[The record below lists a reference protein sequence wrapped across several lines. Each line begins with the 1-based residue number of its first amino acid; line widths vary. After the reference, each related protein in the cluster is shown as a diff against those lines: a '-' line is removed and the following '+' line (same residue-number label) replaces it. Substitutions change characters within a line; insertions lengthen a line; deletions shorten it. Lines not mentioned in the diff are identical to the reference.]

1 MALTLARRERR
12 IVVAGAAVLAVVVGY
27 FFVVGP
33 VLDRHGDLERLI
45 AQKARE
51 HAEVVRLGAEYRQ
64 AKARLESIDARLA
77 GTGRDFQLLS
87 YLEGLSVRNGV
98 RDRIAYMRPQ
108 PASAVGRFREQA
120 VEMRLDG
127 ITINQL
133 TEFLTQLAGA
143 PQALRV
149 KRLSVVRRF
158 DNATRLDVVVQVA
171 AYQVA

>member
-12 IVVAGAAVLAVVVGY
+12 IVFGGAAVVLLVVGY
-27 FFVVGP
+27 LFVVEP
-33 VLDRHGDLERLI
+33 AVDRHRDLDRLI

-51 HAEVVRLGAEYRQ
+51 HAEVVRLGEEYRQ
-64 AKARLESIDARLA
+64 AKARLESIETRLS

-87 YLEGLSVRNGV
+87 HLEGLTVRNGM

-108 PASAVGRFREQA
+108 PASSVGRFREQA
-120 VEMRLDG
+120 VEMRLDS

-133 TEFLTQLAGA
+133 TEFLVQLANA

-149 KRLSVVRRF
+149 KRLSVIRRF
-158 DNATRLDVVVQVA
+158 DNASRLDVVVQVA